1 LKIKPLR
8 DKIVIKRVET
18 EEKLKSGLI
27 IPDTAKERPQEGIVI
42 AVGRGRLDKKNNLI
56 PMEVKVNDRVLLSKY
71 SGSEIKID
79 DEEYLITD
87 QDSILGIIE

>member
-1 LKIKPLR
+1 MKIKPLR